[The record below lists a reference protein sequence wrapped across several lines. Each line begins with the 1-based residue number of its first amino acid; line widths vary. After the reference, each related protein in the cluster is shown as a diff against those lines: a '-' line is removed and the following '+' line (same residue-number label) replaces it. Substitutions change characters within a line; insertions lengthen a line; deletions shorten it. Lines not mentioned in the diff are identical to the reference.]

1 MQVQAIRTR
10 IFTEGEDLAAFI
22 ASHVKKLP
30 EKSVLVVTSKIV
42 ALAEGRT
49 VAATDEK
56 TKEAY
61 IRQESTFAKKTK
73 WVWLTL
79 KDGLVIANAGIDE
92 SNADGKLIL
101 LPKDSFVA
109 AAKLRTALMKKY
121 KVKHLA
127 VIIPDSRIIPLRAGV
142 IAMALGY
149 AGMKGLRDY
158 RGKKDIFGRPFKF
171 ETTGV
176 ADSLST
182 AAALCMGEGAEQQPL
197 ALITDAPVEFA
208 ERVNR
213 TELVIPL
220 ADDIYLPFFSKLP
233 IARISRALAKRKPR

>member
-1 MQVQAIRTR
+1 MQVKPIKTR
-10 IFTEGEDLAAFI
+10 VFREGENLAAFI
-22 ASHVKKLP
+22 GQHVKKLP
-30 EKSVLVVTSKIV
+30 EASVLVVTSKIV

-49 VAATDEK
+49 VADTATK
-56 TKEAY
+56 TKEAL
-61 IRQESTFAKKTK
+61 IKRESDFALPTK

-101 LPKDSFVA
+101 LPKDSFAA
-109 AAKLRTALMKKY
+109 AAKLRTALRKHY
-121 KVKHLA
+121 KVKKLG

-149 AGMKGLRDY
+149 AGIRGLRDY
-158 RGKKDIFGRPFKF
+158 RGKKDIFGRLFRF

-176 ADSLST
+176 VDSLST
-182 AAALCMGEGAEQQPL
+182 AAALVMGEGAEQQPL
-197 ALITDAPVEFA
+197 AVITDAPVEFT

-213 TELVIPL
+213 AELSIPF
-220 ADDIYLPFFSKLP
+220 ADDIYLPFFSKLRMP
-233 IARISRALAKRKPR
+233 LFKKRGR